1 MRVVWTESAISDLIS
16 IRDYIERDNPE
27 AAERVA
33 LSILNSVEMLEAN
46 PKVGRLGRVTGT
58 RELVIAKYP
67 YIIPYR
73 IRDQQAELLRVI
85 HTRREWPDES
95 S

>member
-1 MRVVWTESAISDLIS
+1 MQLVWTESAISDLIS

-33 LSILNSVEMLEAN
+33 ISIINSVEKLETN
-46 PKVGRLGRVTGT
+46 PLIGRLGRVPGT
-58 RELVIAKYP
+58 RELVVTRFP

-73 IRDQQAELLRVI
+73 VRGERVELLRVF
-85 HTRREWPDES
+85 HSRQEWPDDM
-95 S
+95 

>member
-16 IRDYIERDNPE
+16 IREYIERDNPE

-33 LSILNSVEMLEAN
+33 LSILNSVEMLESN
-46 PKVGRLGRVTGT
+46 PKIGRLGRVTGT

-73 IRDQQAELLRVI
+73 IRGQQVELLRVI
-85 HTRREWPDES
+85 HARREWPDES
-95 S
+95 

>member
-1 MRVVWTESAISDLIS
+1 MQLVWTEAAISDLIS

-33 LSILNSVEMLEAN
+33 ISIINSVEKLETN
-46 PKVGRLGRVTGT
+46 PLIGRLGRVPGT
-58 RELVIAKYP
+58 RELVVTRFP

-73 IRDQQAELLRVI
+73 VRGERVELLRVF
-85 HTRREWPDES
+85 HSRQEWPDDM
-95 S
+95 